1 MRFAMGRISDGEP
14 EYAKK
19 ICTFVQDIYR
29 QLTLLAPNMDGKS
42 EMKKKMEIIL
52 NNVTKIEKGRFF
64 H

>member
-19 ICTFVQDIYR
+19 ICTFAQDIYR

-42 EMKKKMEIIL
+42 ETKKKMEIIL